1 MCWLRL
7 LPRGST
13 LTRLYSPQRSIWPS
27 RTLAS
32 AVASD
37 GSTPATATNRAEAT
51 LKRFWKSVEI
61 KDRGDSLVITL
72 DSRALKTPGGNPLHL
87 PRSKLIAAALIV
99 TEWENQR
106 IVLKS
111 HALPMTSLAARA
123 IDAMNDVETRKD
135 VRTALLKYL
144 DTDTIWYCS
153 SSFTSSARPP
163 DPQRFS
169 FHQDYPDP
177 LVRLQEEHWS
187 PLLAWARDTFNI
199 ELYTSQSVLFSAQP
213 DATKKILDEALQ
225 KFDSWQMAVVE
236 RATYTTKSLI
246 IALALVHGRITAE
259 QAALASQVEVASQIE
274 RWGEVEDSHDV
285 DYHDVRRHIG
295 SAACLLASV

>member
-1 MCWLRL
+1 MYRLRF
-7 LPRGST
+7 PRART
-13 LTRLYSPQRSIWPS
+13 LTRLCTSQRAIWPS
-27 RTLAS
+27 QRLAS
-32 AVASD
+32 TVTPD
-37 GSTPATATNRAEAT
+37 GSTPVTATNRAETT

-61 KDRGDSLVITL
+61 EERGDSLAITL
-72 DSRALKTPGGNPLHL
+72 DSRALKTPGGKPLLL
-87 PRSKLIAAALIV
+87 PRSKLIAATLIV

-106 IVLKS
+106 NVLKP

-123 IDAMNDVETRKD
+123 IDAMNDVPTRTD

-144 DTDTIWYCS
+144 DTDTIC
-153 SSFTSSARPP
+153 
-163 DPQRFS
+163 

-177 LVRLQEEHWS
+177 LVRLQDEHWN

-199 ELYTSQSVLFSAQP
+199 ELLTSQSVLFSAQP
-213 DATKKILDEALQ
+213 DATKKVLDEALQ
-225 KFDSWQMAVVE
+225 KLDSWQMAAVE

-246 IALALVHGRITAE
+246 IAIALIHGRITTE

-295 SAACLLASV
+295 SVACLLASV